1 MSNIQSILKLARQR
15 RAADIHIVAGS
26 PVLFRVKGELLPVT
40 REVLDA
46 RMARELAYTML
57 TPEQIKH
64 FEENLDHDFMLSDDD
79 RNRYRV
85 NIAFNDGAVGAV
97 VRLLASV
104 PMTLDE
110 IRVPPIVRQLTNA
123 TKGLILI
130 TGATS
135 EGKTTT
141 MAAMIDEI
149 NRTQRKHII
158 TIEDPIEYVHFN
170 KMSVVRQREIGK
182 DTKSFARGLRAAL
195 RQDPDM
201 IAIGEMRDYETIKIA
216 LTAAETGVLVISTIH
231 VISIDKIIERFL
243 AYAPDG
249 SDGHM
254 RSLLSEALLGVIHQE
269 LLTTVDG
276 GKRLAVEILVT
287 TDAVRNVMRNRGTFH
302 LRNVITTGQRYGMKS
317 MKNSLDE
324 LLDEGVISES
334 VYNRILENYA

>member
-1 MSNIQSILKLARQR
+1 MSDINNILSLAQTRK
-15 RAADIHIVAGS
+15 AADVHVVAGS
-26 PVLFRVKGELLPVT
+26 PVLFRVAGELHPVT
-40 REVLDA
+40 REKLDSK
-46 RMARELAYTML
+46 MAQELTYSML
-57 TPEQIKH
+57 TPEQIED
-64 FEENLDHDFMLSDDD
+64 FETNLDIDFMMTDKEH
-79 RNRYRV
+79 NRYRV
-85 NIAFNDGAVGAV
+85 NVSYNDGDVGAV
-97 VRLLASV
+97 VRLLAAA

-110 IRVPPIVRQLTNA
+110 IRVPEVVRRMCQA
-123 TKGLILI
+123 RKGLILI

-141 MAAMIDEI
+141 MGAIIDEI
-149 NRTQRKHII
+149 NRTERKHII
-158 TIEDPIEYVHFN
+158 TIEDPIEYIHFN
-170 KMSVVRQREIGK
+170 KKSVVRQREIGK

-201 IAIGEMRDYETIKIA
+201 IAIGEMRDYETIKTA

-243 AYAPDG
+243 TYAPDG

-269 LLTTVDG
+269 LLTTIDG

-302 LRNVITTGQRYGMKS
+302 LRNVITTGQRYGMRS
-317 MKNSLDE
+317 MKQSLDE
-324 LLDEGVISES
+324 LLEQGVIAEA
-334 VYNRILENYA
+334 VHNRVLENYS

>member
-15 RAADIHIVAGS
+15 KAADVHIVAGS
-26 PVLFRVKGELLPVT
+26 PVLFRVKGELQPVT
-40 REVLDA
+40 RESLDSK
-46 RMARELAYTML
+46 MAKELAYSML
-57 TPEQIKH
+57 RPEQITY
-64 FEENLDHDFMLSDDD
+64 FEEQLDYDFMLTDDE

-85 NIAFNDGAVGAV
+85 NVSVNDGAVGAV
-97 VRLLASV
+97 VRLLASA
-104 PMTLDE
+104 PMSLEE
-110 IRVPPIVRQLTNA
+110 IRVPPIVRQFTNA
-123 TKGLILI
+123 RKGLILI

-276 GKRLAVEILVT
+276 GKRVAVEILVT

-317 MKNSLDE
+317 MKQSLDE
-324 LLDEGVISES
+324 LLDEGVIAEAL
-334 VYNRILENYA
+334 YNRVLENYA